1 MSPFA
6 SEPLGVAFGWHQLA
20 FEELRELVRHA
31 ERRGYAAAYVDG
43 DVSVIP
49 SLGEREVLDGF
60 TVTTALLAATERIA
74 VTSIRLVHHWNAAR
88 LAQAAATLERLF
100 PGRTRLFVSIGGQ
113 KADRRFG
120 LPLPPTGERIVWLG
134 ETLDA
139 VRRLWRGEEVSAAGR
154 FVRLDRARVRP
165 ALAMPPPLEVGG
177 RGPRLLAAA
186 APHADAWN
194 VNLPPL
200 AKWIA
205 PAAEALEAACRA
217 LGRPAGPAVGG
228 RPPGSIARSCQIFAR
243 PGADP
248 ADPALLAAY
257 RRFHPWFG
265 AIPDAEL
272 AGAVLAGSPAACRER
287 LAVLRDE
294 LGLALP
300 ILDLTGL
307 PFDAARRAL
316 DALAPGP

>member
-1 MSPFA
+1 VSGDA
-6 SEPLGVAFGWHQLA
+6 LAVAFSWHQLG
-20 FEELRELVRHA
+20 FEELRALVRHA
-31 ERRGYAAAYVDG
+31 EARGYAAAYVDG

-49 SLGEREVLDGF
+49 SLGERELLDGF
-60 TVTTALLAATERIA
+60 SVTAVLLAATERIA

-88 LAQAAATLERLF
+88 LAQATATLERIF

-120 LPLPPTGERIVWLG
+120 LPLPPARERIVWLA

-139 VRRLWRGEEVSAAGR
+139 VRRLWRGDEVSAAGR
-154 FVRLDRARVRP
+154 HLQLEGARVRP
-165 ALAMPPPLEVGG
+165 ALARPPPIEVGG

-200 AKWIA
+200 PARVA
-205 PAAEALEAACRA
+205 PAAEALAAACRG
-217 LGRPAGPAVGG
+217 LG
-228 RPPGSIARSCQIFAR
+228 RPPGAVARTCQIFAR

-257 RRFHPWFG
+257 RRFNPWFG
-265 AIPDAEL
+265 GIPDGEL
-272 AGAVLAGSPAACRER
+272 AGAILAGDPAQCRRR
-287 LAVLRDE
+287 LAALRAE

-307 PFDAARRAL
+307 APDAARRAI
-316 DALAPGP
+316 DALAPG

>member
-1 MSPFA
+1 MKRGG
-6 SEPLGVAFGWHQLA
+6 LGVAFSWHQLR

-31 ERRGYAAAYVDG
+31 EARGYSAAYVDG

-49 SLGEREVLDGF
+49 SLGERDVLDGF
-60 TVTTALLAATERIA
+60 TVTTALLAATERIT

-139 VRRLWRGEEVSAAGR
+139 VRRLWRGEEVSTAGR
-154 FVRLDRARVRP
+154 FVALDRARIRP
-165 ALAMPPPLEVGG
+165 ALETPPRLEVGG
-177 RGPRLLAAA
+177 RGPRLLATA
-186 APHADAWN
+186 APHLDAWN

-200 AKWIA
+200 AARIA
-205 PAAEALEAACRA
+205 PAADALARACRA
-217 LGRPAGPAVGG
+217 AG
-228 RPPGSIARSCQIFAR
+228 RPPEAVARTCQIFAR
-243 PGADP
+243 PGEDP
-248 ADPALLAAY
+248 ADPGLLASY
-257 RRFHPWFG
+257 RRFNPWFAG
-265 AIPDAEL
+265 VPDAEL
-272 AGAVLAGSPAACRER
+272 AGALLAGAPDACRRR
-287 LAVLRDE
+287 LDALRAE

-307 PFDAARRAL
+307 ARDAARRAL
-316 DALAPGP
+316 DALAPGS